1 MNFIVIEEQKE
12 GCFLKKDVLFAF
24 SNQSE
29 KRSSNYPTTSKSVSR
44 RLFSPLLLVL
54 LLCAACQQSE
64 VEESKSEDS
73 KVMNIVMNVVNK
85 KGFLSASLDDKT
97 RTVDLEIADTENAS
111 KVKKEINAQLK
122 NQDIRPYTI
131 NVSQKNMD
139 IVKKKSI
146 DGTEFTV
153 IFFMKYL

>member
-1 MNFIVIEEQKE
+1 
-12 GCFLKKDVLFAF
+12 
-24 SNQSE
+24 
-29 KRSSNYPTTSKSVSR
+29 
-44 RLFSPLLLVL
+44 
-54 LLCAACQQSE
+54 
-64 VEESKSEDS
+64 
-73 KVMNIVMNVVNK
+73 MNIVMNVVNK
-85 KGFLSASLDDKT
+85 KGFLSAYLDDKT